1 MIANFLNEMRKKYYN
16 VFMKEFSDDD
26 ENGEIE
32 LKAVAWY
39 HASYE
44 MSKKLKRDGF
54 LVLSLP
60 WLTLHDRLV
69 KVIPGF
75 TDRSILDSSI
85 NLSFSEFWE
94 STNFLANVRHFLS
107 LFRNSERDF
116 DFCFVADPATLV
128 DCKDFDLFT
137 SADLN
142 EIGSYLA
149 NSGYDCTA
157 NEGER
162 NLIHFRE
169 IGITLRRV
177 NAFRVSK
184 LSSFH
189 HLTIFTLRCLESY
202 PTMRENI
209 FPLLCLVSTWASQI
223 DITTNEVQAIST
235 LALLYILLQLQA
247 KAKFGS
253 IQMEICANGIDANL
267 AVESSP
273 NDKAFLL
280 MLGFFK
286 FIMELSSERN
296 VLSDRSR
303 ERKGRIKEIL
313 EVLPSEVLLCLNTLK
328 LSDTVSYAASQAY
341 HGVIMS
347 GSITCLLSSCPKSLA
362 SRRFWIK
369 RVREKDKAFIEQ
381 KVRSIVAHGE
391 IKIGSV
397 RNSMSI
403 SLRSTLQTIRWVQIF
418 LSQIKHL
425 YSRRVDN
432 EMFSTV
438 LHQDL
443 IGNLPILT
451 WSETITTA
459 IRENPVSIIKAAT
472 GSGKII
478 ILVQFRF

>member
-1 MIANFLNEMRKKYYN
+1 MQ
-16 VFMKEFSDDD
+16 EFRSDDD
-26 ENGEIE
+26 DNGKIE

-44 MSKKLKRDGF
+44 MSKTLKRDGF

-60 WLTLHDRLV
+60 WLILHNRLV
-69 KVIPGF
+69 KMIPGS
-75 TDRSILDSSI
+75 TGTSRLGRSI
-85 NLSFSEFWE
+85 NQSFSEFWE
-94 STNFLANVRHFLS
+94 SSNFLANVRHFLS

-116 DFCFVADPATLV
+116 DFFFVADPVTFV

-137 SADLN
+137 TSDLN

-149 NSGYDCTA
+149 KRGYDCTL

-169 IGITLRRV
+169 IGITLRRI
-177 NAFRVSK
+177 NASRASK

-189 HLTIFTLRCLESY
+189 HLTNFSLRCLELC
-202 PTMRENI
+202 PTTRENI
-209 FPLLCLVSTWASQI
+209 IPFLCLVSSWASQI
-223 DITTNEVQAIST
+223 EITTNEVQAIST

-247 KAKFGS
+247 KAKFRS
-253 IQMEICANGIDANL
+253 VQMEIFANGVDAHL
-267 AVESSP
+267 AIKSSP

-280 MLGFFK
+280 MLGFLK

-296 VLSDRSR
+296 VLSGQWKEQR
-303 ERKGRIKEIL
+303 GRIEKII
-313 EVLPSEVLLCLNTLK
+313 EVLPSEVLLCLDSLK
-328 LSDTVSYAASQAY
+328 LSDTVVYASSQAY

-347 GSITCLLSSCPKSLA
+347 GSITCLLSSCPRSIA

-369 RVREKDKAFIEQ
+369 RVRESDKAFIEQ

-391 IKIGSV
+391 IKIASV

-403 SLRSTLQTIRWVQIF
+403 SLRTSLQTIHWVQIF
-418 LSQIKHL
+418 LSQIKHI

-432 EMFSTV
+432 EMFPTV

-443 IGNLPILT
+443 IGDLPILT

-459 IRENPVSIIKAAT
+459 VREHPVSIIKAAT
-472 GSGKII
+472 GSGEINI
-478 ILVQFRF
+478 